1 MRNIQALMQEI
12 RDIAQEA
19 EEFHEVEISLL
30 IRTHRGEKSQFIRL
44 QTEKETSN
52 KLDND
57 DLLQSNGPKWF

>member
-52 KLDND
+52 KLNND